1 MLQGFCSAFFA
12 VCCLHYFLT
21 FCAFHFSLW
30 LPTVHCGVALLLAC
44 MFFGFLL
51 LTCTTILSLYPA
63 CSVIFI
69 LRPLHR
75 MPLVVGHNCFLS
87 VARIRA
93 YAAGILPSI
102 LLLLCLFSCACSYLV
117 KSIKTLLVLRFKLI
131 WKQFFIELTLIKI
144 VHKHVEI
151 RAYSSCKWQGFTLKF
166 FTLIHS
172 VR

>member
-1 MLQGFCSAFFA
+1 M
-12 VCCLHYFLT
+12 VLH
-21 FCAFHFSLW
+21 C
-30 LPTVHCGVALLLAC
+30 LLAC

-51 LTCTTILSLYPA
+51 LTCTTILSFISSLQ
-63 CSVIFI
+63 CVIFI

-117 KSIKTLLVLRFKLI
+117 KSIKTLLVLRLKLI
-131 WKQFFIELTLIKI
+131 WKQIFIELTLITI
-144 VHKHVEI
+144 VHKHAEI
-151 RAYSSCKWQGFTLKF
+151 RAYSLCKWQGLCSSYSH
-166 FTLIHS
+166 IHS
-172 VR
+172 VRQWQSVVNKLYGLYKC